1 MDAGPTTSDR
11 IAVVREPELMK
22 KIELMVIGA
31 QKAGTTSLSNYLGE
45 HPSLRNPL
53 CMEFTFF
60 SDPTEQRQGLQAFMD
75 RFFPSADQ
83 ASVHLIAKMSNLY
96 RYRKA
101 LELLHAHFPACH
113 LAFIVR
119 DPVQRAYS
127 AYRMACYDGWM
138 TYDQGYMERLLRD
151 GRPGDELYDL
161 FVGYGLYAAS
171 LETVWEIFPKEQ
183 VHVFRF
189 EDLKRDP
196 QRVCD
201 VLFRTLGV
209 GPHTLKAKDKVH
221 NETVQARSS
230 ALASAIHW
238 MRHESNPIKRAIRS
252 VLPYPVYLRLGGAIQ
267 DANRSN
273 KAFPPMEPHVQAEWG
288 AFYREHD
295 ARLAAMIGADLSTWT
310 SQRSV

>member
-1 MDAGPTTSDR
+1 
-11 IAVVREPELMK
+11 
-22 KIELMVIGA
+22 MVIGA

-45 HPSLRNPL
+45 HPNLLNPL
-53 CMEFTFF
+53 CMEFTYF
-60 SDPTEQRQGLQAFMD
+60 SDPKEYEDDID
-75 RFFPSADQ
+75 RFMERYFPR
-83 ASVHLIAKMSNLY
+83 VVPEGVRRIAKMSNLY
-96 RYRKA
+96 QFSSA
-101 LELLHAHFPACH
+101 LVRLKQHNPDCQ
-113 LAFIVR
+113 LAMVVR

-138 TYDQGYMERLLRD
+138 TYDHGYMERLLRE
-151 GRPGDELYDL
+151 GKKGDELYDL

-171 LETVWEIFPKEQ
+171 LEVIWGVFPKDQ

-196 QRVCD
+196 QSVCD
-201 VLFRTLGV
+201 ALFRSMGV

-221 NETVQARSS
+221 NETSQARSG
-230 ALASAIHW
+230 ALAAAIHW
-238 MRHESNPIKRAIRS
+238 LRNESNPIKRSVRS

-273 KAFPPMEPHVQAEWG
+273 KAFPPMEPHVLAQWG

-295 ARLAAMIGADLSTWT
+295 ARLAEMIGADLSMWT
-310 SQRSV
+310 SQRLI